1 MIQTRELRRMA
12 ELDGVENTVSHLS
25 EAVEKGDLQPKDFSF
40 KGLFQALVVNKD
52 GVNVGNDVLEE
63 CCDPRGPQKSLTLA
77 ENTNAVDTS
86 HFANV
91 SGLLTVRQA
100 MAAYQGEEFVFTN
113 LIQTMQAANQLE
125 RLSGVTDLGDA
136 ALVVNEGKP
145 YPTAGVN
152 EDWVDLPRM
161 LKRGFIVPVTKEA
174 LFFDQTAQVLR
185 NSSDLGRS
193 FGINK
198 EKRAIDCIIDENT
211 TAHRY
216 KWRDATYATY
226 QGTAPWI
233 NIKTANA
240 LVDWTDIDAVEQLFA
255 NMVDPNPGEP
265 ITVMADTIIVHPSL
279 EATAMRT
286 LDALGIAYHSQGYP
300 TNAAALTTNAAN
312 PVGRNGSRYSTK
324 YKIVSSRF
332 LGPRLA
338 TDTDWFL
345 CNPSKAWAYREAWA
359 ATSSQAPPNSEMEF
373 NNDIAFRFKISE
385 MGAFA
390 TLDPRYAAK
399 ATVA

>member
-12 ELDGVENTVSHLS
+12 ELDGVAATVDHLS
-25 EAVEKGDLQPKDFSF
+25 ESVEAGHLTPRDFSF

-63 CCDPRGPQKSLTLA
+63 CCDPRGPQKLLS

-100 MAAYQGEEFVFTN
+100 MAGYQAEEFVFTN
-113 LIQTMQAANQLE
+113 MIPTMQATRQLE
-125 RLSGVTDLGDA
+125 RLNGVTDIGDA
-136 ALVVNEGKP
+136 ALIVNEGKP

-161 LKRGFIVPVTKEA
+161 LKRGFIVPITKEA
-174 LFFDQTAQVLR
+174 IFFDETADLLR
-185 NSSDLGRS
+185 KASDLGRA

-198 EKRAIDCIIDENT
+198 EKRAIDCFIDENT

-216 KWRDATYATY
+216 KWRGATYATY
-226 QGTAPWI
+226 QTSTPWI
-233 NIKTANA
+233 NSKTSNA

-255 NMVDPNPGEP
+255 NMVDPNTGEP
-265 ITVMADTIIVHPSL
+265 INVMADTIVVHPSL
-279 EATAMRT
+279 EATAMRI
-286 LDALGIAYHSQGYP
+286 LDAIGIAYHSQGYP
-300 TNAAALTTNAAN
+300 TNAAALATNAPN
-312 PVGRNGSRYSTK
+312 PIGRNGSRYSTR
-324 YKIVSSRF
+324 YKVVSSRF

-345 CNPSKAWAYREAWA
+345 ANPAKAFAYREAWP
-359 ATSSQAPPNSEMEF
+359 ATSAQAPINSEMEF

-385 MGAFA
+385 MGAYA
-390 TLDPRYAAK
+390 TIDPRYTAKSAA
-399 ATVA
+399 